1 MSVLDN
7 HAMLKKVFSKIDGF
21 TRICYIPRAA
31 FIATGIDFETD
42 FDLLHNAAFRLLGWL
57 RLF

>member
-1 MSVLDN
+1 MLVLDN

-21 TRICYIPRAA
+21 TRICYKPCAA
-31 FIATGIDFETD
+31 FIVTGTEIKTD
-42 FDLLHNAAFRLLGWL
+42 FDFLHNAAFRLLVWL